1 MHHKLSHATL
11 SGIIDLGYV
20 PPENLYAK
28 AQELIADGQG
38 VDIVQL
44 RAKDQDPR
52 DIYQWA
58 QELKPLCNQHGV
70 PFIINDYPEIAVKVG
85 ADGVHIGQDDGSL
98 EHARAIVGD
107 DMLIGRSTHSLTQ
120 AQQALADGFDYIGFG
135 PLYLTPT
142 KKGRPAIGLEDLQE
156 VQSTVGRH
164 IPVFA
169 IGGIK
174 PENLSQVQE
183 KGGKRVVIVSA
194 LLTPV
199 DSRPLVTEVK
209 VSLS

>member
-11 SGIIDLGYV
+11 YGIIDLGYV
-20 PPENLYAK
+20 SPENLYSK
-28 AQELIADGQG
+28 AQELIAEGQG
-38 VDIVQL
+38 VDIIQL

-58 QELKPLCNQHGV
+58 QELKPLCNRHDV

-107 DMLIGRSTHSLTQ
+107 EMLIGRSTHSLAQ

-142 KKGRPAIGLEDLQE
+142 KKGRPAIGLENLQE
-156 VQSTVGRH
+156 VQTTVGGH

-194 LLTPV
+194 LLTPA
-199 DSRPLVTEVK
+199 DSTPLVTEIK